1 MNTIITWTLAV
12 RTENRS
18 EQFWA
23 ESQNDFAGL
32 DLGLVPAVDDDVG
45 LRLAGEEAS
54 QGGRQGQVVIVTGPD
69 ENVFPCLRD

>member
-1 MNTIITWTLAV
+1 MAV
-12 RTENRS
+12 RTENGS

-23 ESQNDFAGL
+23 ESQNDFTGF

-54 QGGRQGQVVIVTGPD
+54 QGGRQGQGVIVTGPD
-69 ENVFPCLRD
+69 ANVFPGLRD